1 MSLFIIMLSR
11 LVITFLPRSN
21 RIGGKIHIALVMRLN
36 ELEILYNTMIES
48 NKYRVNRGGNSVT
61 KYYLLHEPIS
71 VKFKN
76 RKISDGIRSQ
86 DKCYLRVG

>member
-1 MSLFIIMLSR
+1 MPSR

-21 RIGGKIHIALVMRLN
+21 GIGGKIHIALVMRLN
-36 ELEILYNTMIES
+36 ELEILYTTMIES
-48 NKYRVNRGGNSVT
+48 NKYRVNREGKSVT

-76 RKISDGIRSQ
+76 RKISDCIRSQ
-86 DKCYLRVG
+86 DKCYLGVG